1 MLPPPV
7 SKTTSPRKENVVA
20 GTLGNPA
27 DGASSRTVK
36 VKVPW
41 KFPRERVPRVQSP
54 NGLGQP
60 AVNRTESKLA
70 KYRLHCGVA
79 SASWPA
85 LVAMTAPNPINQ
97 AVILMCTL
105 PERLR
110 LTPQRETSLGSASNL
125 RLSQWR
131 TTLRSR

>member
-20 GTLGNPA
+20 GSLGSPA

-41 KFPRERVPRVQSP
+41 KFPRARVPRVQSP
-54 NGLGQP
+54 NGLVQP

-70 KYRLHCGVA
+70 KYRLHCAVA
-79 SASWPA
+79 SASWPV

-97 AVILMCTL
+97 AGQGRSDRSGQEPKAQEGGGL
-105 PERLR
+105 PKVDRGRCRRL
-110 LTPQRETSLGSASNL
+110 
-125 RLSQWR
+125 
-131 TTLRSR
+131 

>member
-54 NGLGQP
+54 NGLVQP
-60 AVNRTESKLA
+60 AVKRTESKLA

-85 LVAMTAPNPINQ
+85 LVAMTAPNTIIKV
-97 AVILMCTL
+97 VILHCTL
-105 PERLR
+105 HGDL
-110 LTPQRETSLGSASNL
+110 LLITAWREAVGGL
-125 RLSQWR
+125 
-131 TTLRSR
+131 